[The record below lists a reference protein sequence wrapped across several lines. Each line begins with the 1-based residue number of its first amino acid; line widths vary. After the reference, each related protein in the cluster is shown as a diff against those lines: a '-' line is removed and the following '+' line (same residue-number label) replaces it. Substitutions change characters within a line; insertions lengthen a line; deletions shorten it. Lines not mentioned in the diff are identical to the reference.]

1 MIVITGAAGF
11 IASNLAKALIKKGVT
26 DLLLVDHFPA
36 DKYSPKSDNIAEFE
50 TIPKI
55 DRDDFSEWFTEHA
68 EQVSFVFHLG
78 ARTDTSE
85 FDFRVL
91 DSLNLSYSNTLW
103 EICTVKQ
110 IPIIYAS
117 SAATYGMGEAG
128 FEDDERKI
136 PELKPLNAYGLS
148 KQLFDIEVISQQE
161 QPPFWAGLKF
171 FNVYGP
177 YESHKGRMASVV
189 FHAFNQINATGKLK
203 LFQSHNPKFKDGEQL
218 RDFIYL
224 DDVLDICLYMYENR
238 PANGIYNVGT
248 GKARSFD
255 DLGKAV
261 FNAMGQPENI
271 EYIPIPIDIRDKYQ
285 YFTEAPMSKLAATG
299 YKKDFL
305 SLEQGVEKYVEF
317 LERI

>member
-11 IASNLAKALIKKGVT
+11 IASNLAKVFIKNSVT

-36 DKYSPKSDNIAEFE
+36 DKYSPKSDNISEFSD
-50 TIPKI
+50 IPKM
-55 DRDDFSEWFTEHA
+55 DRDVFPEWFTENA
-68 EQVSFVFHLG
+68 EEVSFVFHLG

-91 DSLNLSYSNTLW
+91 DSLNLSYSKTLW

-110 IPIIYAS
+110 IPIVYAS
-117 SAATYGMGEAG
+117 SAATYGMGELG
-128 FEDDERKI
+128 FEDDESKI
-136 PELKPLNAYGLS
+136 PLLKPLNAYGLS
-148 KQLFDIEVISQQE
+148 KQLFDVNVINQQE

-177 YESHKGRMASVV
+177 FESHKGRMASVA

-203 LFQSHNPKFKDGEQL
+203 LFESHDPRYKDGEQL

-224 DDVLDICLYMYENR
+224 DDVIDICLYMYHSC

-248 GKARSFD
+248 GKARSFNA
-255 DLGKAV
+255 LGKAV
-261 FNAMGQPENI
+261 FRAMGQRENI
-271 EYIPIPIDIRDKYQ
+271 DYIPIPIDIRDKYQ
-285 YFTEAPMSKLAATG
+285 YFTEAPMTKLRATG
-299 YKKDFL
+299 YNKDFIT
-305 SLEQGVEKYVEF
+305 LEKGVEKYVEF
-317 LERI
+317 LKGA